1 MIDIQLNVI
10 EDIIELRHIKVVTT
24 EVYTDGLKS
33 LKKEYSQNIQT
44 SRNSVMGD
52 LIACLD
58 VLTDGSSDEVTIK
71 VTAKHNQPHLII
83 KTWTCKHERY

>member
-1 MIDIQLNVI
+1 MTNESNAIV
-10 EDIIELRHIKVVTT
+10 EFKHIKVITT

-44 SRNSVMGD
+44 SRNTVMGD

-58 VLTDGSSDEVTIK
+58 VLSEGTSDEVVIIVK
-71 VTAKHNQPHLII
+71 AKHHQPELIT
-83 KTWTCKHERY
+83 KTWTPVKERY